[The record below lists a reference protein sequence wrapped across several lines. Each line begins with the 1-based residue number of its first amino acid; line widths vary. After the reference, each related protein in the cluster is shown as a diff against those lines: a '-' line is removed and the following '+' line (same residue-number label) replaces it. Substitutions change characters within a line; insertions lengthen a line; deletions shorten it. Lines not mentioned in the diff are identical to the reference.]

1 MALPTPEAPATVPT
15 PTNIPAQSE
24 GALNTPTALTP
35 EAIPAI
41 PVPG

>member
-1 MALPTPEAPATVPT
+1 MPAPTPEA
-15 PTNIPAQSE
+15 IPVTA
-24 GALNTPTALTP
+24 TPTAATAATPSTIPIPSVITP